1 MIKINRLMSFGLLP
15 IRIIAG
21 IGFIMNGLPKLAN
34 ITVQEL
40 SLQAILDYQ
49 PCCIPCE

>member
-1 MIKINRLMSFGLLP
+1 MIEIYRVMSFGLLP

-34 ITVQEL
+34 ITGTEAL
-40 SLQAILDYQ
+40 FASNF
-49 PCCIPCE
+49 